1 MTREPARGEGLAGTD
16 PVLDSLIAGN
26 DLDELVRE
34 VDRRTGAND
43 WPGLLR
49 LRDRCQSALE
59 RGFQLWPVASLAEY
73 RLALRSPGKWAAR
86 ITREGA
92 GRFALGPLSEVAAS
106 THAWSELAPHL
117 QPGPLAGVCAH
128 ERVVRGEDLSRVDV
142 PFGDVFDLPLV
153 LEPWEPR
160 WPVATYSDNEIHAP
174 RPGLPTLCAAPLSK
188 PGERLDDPEA
198 EAALLAVVSSWTSQS
213 NGRAEV
219 SCVRGAALAA
229 AVMLGSG
236 EMHAAELEAGEALV
250 QLAWAGASGGAH
262 GRRRGAATGRNLAW
276 GCAEVLGGVDAVSAL
291 HWFAW
296 DDTAVPELGWSL
308 RLAVENPG
316 EGVSWALSASDRS

>member
-1 MTREPARGEGLAGTD
+1 MTD
-16 PVLDSLIAGN
+16 PALDRLIAGN

-73 RLALRSPGKWAAR
+73 RLALRAPGEWAAR
-86 ITREGA
+86 STREGA

-106 THAWSELAPHL
+106 THTWNELAPHL

-128 ERVVRGEDLSRVDV
+128 ERVVRGENLNGVGV
-142 PFGDVFDLPLV
+142 PFGGVFDLPLT
-153 LEPWEPR
+153 LEPWEPQ
-160 WPVATYSDNEIHAP
+160 WPVATYGDNELHAP
-174 RPGLPTLCAAPLSK
+174 RPGLPTLGPAQLSK
-188 PGERLDDPEA
+188 PGERFDDPEV

-229 AVMLGSG
+229 AAVLGSG
-236 EMHAAELEAGEALV
+236 EMHAVELEPGEALV

-276 GCAEVLGGVDAVSAL
+276 GCAEALGGVDAVPDL
-291 HWFAW
+291 RWFAW
-296 DDTAVPELGWSL
+296 DDAASPEMGWSL
-308 RLAVENPG
+308 RLAVEDPA
-316 EGVSWALSASDRS
+316 EGVAWALSASDRS